1 MIQSMTGFG
10 RGECSSE
17 KQQITVEIKAVNH
30 RYSEIQV
37 KLPRKYIFLE
47 ERLRRYVA
55 AALSR
60 GKIDV
65 FIKIED
71 RLGGDQEMYI
81 DKELAVK
88 YYKKILELAADLNM
102 PKDYSV
108 HELLQLPGVLNIE
121 ESEIE
126 AEQVWALMQPAM
138 DEALAQLI
146 EMRRQEG
153 HKLAVDFEQ
162 RLDLLEQ
169 YRQKLLSR
177 APLVVEAYRLK
188 LQNRIKEL
196 LGDDVGDENR
206 VAVETA
212 LFADRASIDEELVRL
227 ESHIQQF
234 KQMLQE
240 TQAIGRKLD
249 FLCQE
254 MNREVN
260 TIGSKAN
267 DLDITRLVVEMK
279 SELEKLREQVQN
291 IE

>member
-1 MIQSMTGFG
+1 LIQSMTGFG